1 MWMRTEMKSGLNET
15 GAPPAGTGRS
25 LPWAACLLALLL
37 TPLLIPVPL
46 LAPALAQE
54 GEPETSPAAQPAEG
68 AEQAEAAGEATTAEA
83 TDPPE
88 APASPETPAPPQDTG
103 ADRDELREE
112 ILDRYQALPARD
124 GVLLVPREDVPG
136 ISSIEVAEGEV
147 VVNGEPVADTILRS
161 WLGDE
166 AEPLLALAVLDAEAA
181 RELLEVDATGGAEA
195 APVTASAGDEERE
208 TARRS
213 GDEEEGEERRAIR
226 RGNQLKVGGDVIVEE
241 DEVVTEAMAI
251 GGSVVVRGRVLN
263 DVVAIGGRVEVEG
276 EVGGELVGLMGGVF
290 LGPDSRV
297 DGNITAIGSGV
308 RRAPGS
314 SVGGGVTEV
323 AVPGAGGSMDW
334 EEWMENRRYR
344 GGDFLRQWETNEAY
358 WNLVGSV
365 LLALLACLALLIAR
379 GPVERVERRIADG
392 SEFLGAGVVGV
403 LVQLLILPI
412 LAIVSFFLIITIIGC
427 LALPL
432 IPFVILALVVAAL
445 FGYAGV
451 ALRVGRWLENRFG
464 WSLTSPYA
472 ALLLGVALI
481 EIWKLVGETL
491 DIFGGPAWAFAAM
504 FLFAGVLVEYVAW
517 SVGLGAILM
526 NWMQGRRDRRM
537 PPPPPPATPPRG
549 PYPGGGDDRYAT
561 SLTES
566 RGETAPAAEPR
577 AEAPPAA
584 PAAEPATPPEGPAG
598 DREPGDE
605 PAR

>member
-1 MWMRTEMKSGLNET
+1 MWMRTEMNSGLNET

-25 LPWAACLLALLL
+25 LPWAACLLAFLL

-68 AEQAEAAGEATTAEA
+68 AEQAEAAGEATDA
-83 TDPPE
+83 PE
-88 APASPETPAPPQDTG
+88 VPEGPESPAPPQAAG

-112 ILDRYQALPARD
+112 ILDRYQALPARE
-124 GVLLVPREDVPG
+124 GVLLVPREEVPG
-136 ISSIEVAEGEV
+136 ISSIEVADGEV
-147 VVNGEPVADTILRS
+147 VVNGEPVADPILRS

-195 APVTASAGDEERE
+195 APVTASTDDEERE

-213 GDEEEGEERRAIR
+213 GDEDDGERRAIR

-323 AVPGAGGSMDW
+323 AVPGVGGSMDW

-365 LLALLACLALLIAR
+365 LLALLACLVLLIAR

-472 ALLLGVALI
+472 ALLLGVVLI
-481 EIWKLVGETL
+481 EVWKLVGETL

-537 PPPPPPATPPRG
+537 PPPPPPAAPPRG
-549 PYPGGGDDRYAT
+549 PYQGGGGDPYA
-561 SLTES
+561 SSVTEPQGQL
-566 RGETAPAAEPR
+566 REETTPAEEP
-577 AEAPPAA
+577 
-584 PAAEPATPPEGPAG
+584 PAAEPATPPERPAG